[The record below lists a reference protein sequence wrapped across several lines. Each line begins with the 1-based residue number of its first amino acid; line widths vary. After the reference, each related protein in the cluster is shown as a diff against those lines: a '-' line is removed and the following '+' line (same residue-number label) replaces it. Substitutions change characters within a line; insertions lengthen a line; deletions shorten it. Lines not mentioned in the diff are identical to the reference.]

1 MSHAWRNLAPVNA
14 LVLGALVV
22 GLLNNVA
29 IAAWFGLTRDV
40 DAFYAAMMLP
50 SLFMFLCVDYL
61 GKNFLPVLS
70 LARKEGEA
78 SASQLV
84 SVVVTIMALV
94 GVLVAVAL
102 ASGGSLLFAVL
113 LPGFEDADITLVT
126 RYFWIMAPAIALMA
140 INTFHEYVCQYD
152 EDFVSVSAIRLALP
166 VMNLIAVVALA
177 PVLRE
182 YCLPVGYLAG
192 HATMFV
198 LLARRARYAY
208 RPRLVLRKHLE
219 RQVFANAAIVMSTGF
234 IARTRSIVINALAS
248 TLGGGAITAL
258 AFATKLTE
266 PLERAAFS
274 GARMLI
280 FSRAARLYVD
290 DRIQELGRLYAVATR
305 VSFMVLAP
313 LLAWVAL
320 NSEVLVAALFARG
333 EFTLEMT
340 ALVGAVLAAS
350 VPSVLVAGT
359 GRLLAN
365 AFYAMGRVGVPA
377 VVMPFGMLVFVAAA
391 LPLARLLGAQGIGL
405 AITLSAT
412 SVCAALYAALAHAIR
427 TAPWWGHVALKSL
440 GYAALGTAV
449 MGALTIAARELGGHT
464 LAAACASLLCG
475 TAVYFGWLAAA
486 GDDALRTVTRIGRQW
501 FVGQPQRV
509 APP

>member
-1 MSHAWRNLAPVNA
+1 MSNAWRSLVPVNA
-14 LVLGALVV
+14 LVLAALVV

-40 DAFYAAMMLP
+40 DAFFAAMMLP
-50 SLFMFLCVDYL
+50 NLFMFLCVDYV
-61 GKNFLPVLS
+61 GKNFLPVLA
-70 LARKEGEA
+70 LARKEGET

-84 SVVVTIMALV
+84 SAVVTIVALV
-94 GVLVAVAL
+94 GSLVAVAL
-102 ASGGSLLFAVL
+102 ASGGAFLFAVL
-113 LPGFEDADITLVT
+113 LPGFDESETALVT

-140 INTFHEYVCQYD
+140 INAFHEYVCQYD
-152 EDFVSVSAIRLALP
+152 EDFVSVAAIRVALP
-166 VMNLIAVVALA
+166 AMNLVAIVALA
-177 PVLRE
+177 PVLGE

-208 RPRLVLRKHLE
+208 RPRLGLRKHLE
-219 RQVFANAAIVMSTGF
+219 RQVFANAAIVMSTGL

-248 TLGGGAITAL
+248 TLGGGAIAAL

-280 FSRAARLYVD
+280 FTRAARLYAD
-290 DRIQELGRLYAVATR
+290 DKLEEVGRLYAVAIR

-320 NSEVLVAALFARG
+320 NSDVLVAAIFARG
-333 EFTLEMT
+333 EFTAEMT

-350 VPSVLVAGT
+350 APAVLVAGT
-359 GRLLAN
+359 SQLLAN
-365 AFYAMGRVGVPA
+365 AFYAMGRVRVPA
-377 VVMPFGMLVFVAAA
+377 VVLPFGMLVFVIAAV
-391 LPLARLLGAQGIGL
+391 LLARALGAQGIAL

-412 SVCAALYAALAHAIR
+412 TVCAALLAALAREIR
-427 TAPWWGHVALKSL
+427 TAPWGQVALQAL
-440 GYAALGTAV
+440 GYAALATAV
-449 MGALTIAARELGGHT
+449 MGALTIVTRELGGHA
-464 LAAACASLLCG
+464 LAAAGASLLCG
-475 TAVYFGWLAAA
+475 SAVYFGLLVAT
-486 GDDALRTVTRIGRQW
+486 GDDALRTVTRVGRQW
-501 FVGQPQRV
+501 FLGQPQRV